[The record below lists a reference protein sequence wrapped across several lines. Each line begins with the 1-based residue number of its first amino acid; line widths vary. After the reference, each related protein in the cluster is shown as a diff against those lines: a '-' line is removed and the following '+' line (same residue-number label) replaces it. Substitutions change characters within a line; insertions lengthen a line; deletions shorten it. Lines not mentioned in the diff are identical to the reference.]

1 LKFIQDEKK
10 TCWFRGKSDKLERQA
25 MDFHKLSLPEAPLIK
40 VIPPGPKSKELLDF
54 QSAREGS
61 AVSYP
66 KGLPMGLSL
75 AKGAT
80 VEDVDGNIYI
90 DFFGGAGVMNVGH
103 SNPEVLAAVSKQLG
117 RLTHSLDVPSPP
129 RADLVKVLT
138 SLLPDSLGKV
148 FFGGPTGSDAVEAA
162 IKLAKYNSQRT
173 ALIAFQGGYHGM
185 TAGAL
190 SLTSGRFFKEDFLPL
205 LSDVHFVPYA
215 YCYRCVFGK
224 NPETCE
230 IDCAKYLDYIL
241 ENPHSGVVKPAAAII
256 EAIQG
261 EGGSIVPPDRFLP
274 LIKDI
279 CLKHSVLL
287 IVDEIQAGFCR
298 TGKMF
303 AFEHFGIVPD
313 IMTMSK
319 ALGGAGLP
327 ISGIAYGRELDTWPP
342 GKHIGTF
349 RGNVLA
355 FAAGHAALRFMLDKD
370 LAGYSLGLGEKML
383 SWLKEIEKD
392 SRIIG
397 EARGKGLMLGV
408 ELVKDKATKEPAP
421 ELASQVR
428 TICHQHGLLVEIG
441 GHFAN
446 VVRFLPPLV
455 LTEDLALKGI
465 DIFEDA
471 VKKAEGP
478 L

>member
-1 LKFIQDEKK
+1 MREN
-10 TCWFRGKSDKLERQA
+10 DKLKKQT
-25 MDFHKLSLPEAPLIK
+25 MNFHKLSFPEAPLIK
-40 VIPPGPKSKELLDF
+40 VTPPGPKSKELLDF
-54 QSAREGS
+54 QSSSEGS

-66 KGLPMGLSL
+66 KGLPMGLSR

-103 SNPEVLAAVSKQLG
+103 SNPDVLSAVSNQLD
-117 RLTHSLDVPSPP
+117 RLTHSLDFPSPP
-129 RADLVKVLT
+129 RADLVKVLS

-148 FFGGPTGSDAVEAA
+148 FFCGPTGSDAVEAA
-162 IKLAKYNSQRT
+162 VKLAKFNSRRT
-173 ALIAFQGGYHGM
+173 TLIAFQGGYHGM
-185 TAGAL
+185 TSGAL
-190 SLTSGRFFKEDFLPL
+190 SLSSGRFFKEDFLPL

-224 NPETCE
+224 NPQTCE

-241 ENPHSGVVKPAAAII
+241 DDPHSGVAKPVAAII

-274 LIKDI
+274 TIKDI
-279 CLKHSVLL
+279 CMKHSVLL

-303 AFEHFGIVPD
+303 AFEHYGIVPD

-319 ALGGAGLP
+319 ALGGIGLP
-327 ISGIAYGRELDTWPP
+327 ISGIAYRKELDTWPP

-355 FAAGHAALRFMLDKD
+355 FAAGHAALRFMLQND

-392 SRIIG
+392 SKIIG

-408 ELVKDKATKEPAP
+408 ELVKDKDTKEPAP

-428 TICHQHGLLVEIG
+428 TTCHQHGLLVEIG

-465 DIFEDA
+465 EIFEDA
-471 VKKAEGP
+471 IKKAQGS